1 LDGKSTSIN
10 DDVERLNRDFS
21 TFFTTLRDQ
30 DREIELLKSDK
41 KSFQDYTQSMLERI
55 KLDVD

>member
-1 LDGKSTSIN
+1 VKFTSIN